1 MVKSDEQEGK
11 KRESLIT
18 ADGQIIIVL
27 REELRRAQVDRR
39 GGESRGNTPL
49 EQKENNISPLSF
61 PPLSVISPER
71 RRRKR
76 AVAGREFC
84 LWLKMSLC
92 VLLLL

>member
-1 MVKSDEQEGK
+1 MVKSDEQDWK

-49 EQKENNISPLSF
+49 EQKENNISPLCDF
-61 PPLSVISPER
+61 PREEAEER
-71 RRRKR
+71 SS
-76 AVAGREFC
+76 GRERI
-84 LWLKMSLC
+84 LLVAENVSLC
-92 VLLLL
+92 LTAVVV